1 MTTTEAMELDAKL
14 RESGFW
20 RKWVPKDGA
29 CFFRAAAD
37 MVFGTQVR
45 SHAACSL
52 PRRRAR

>member
-1 MTTTEAMELDAKL
+1 MDLDAKL

-52 PRRRAR
+52 PSCRAR